1 MSGSSEFFEGFVDDY
16 FAECEEHLTGAT
28 RALLALE
35 EAMGD
40 PPAERTAIDELFRL
54 FHTLKGISAM
64 VELKPAEELAHHI
77 EHYLRA
83 IREREVFVSADGIEL
98 LIQGTQRLEQII
110 AARRL
115 GAPQPAIDDVIARV
129 TAAVPAVGAPQ
140 PVSQRPPLAGHI
152 GPAFERSAL
161 ALYVRA
167 DARTAR
173 RGDRRRQHSQAAD
186 RSRNDHSG
194 GSADSA

>member
-1 MSGSSEFFEGFVDDY
+1 MSETGEFFEGFVDDY
-16 FAECEEHLTGAT
+16 FAECEEHLTGAA

-40 PPAERTAIDELFRL
+40 PPAERAAIDELFRL

-64 VELKPAEELAHHI
+64 VELKPAEELAHHL

-110 AARRL
+110 GARKL
-115 GAPQPAIDDVIARV
+115 GQPQPAIGDVIARV
-129 TAAVPAVGAPQ
+129 TTLVPAAGATRLRGPR
-140 PVSQRPPLAGHI
+140 RPPTPHRRTSRIRTIDAG
-152 GPAFERSAL
+152 PVLLLRRANCWPTALVSTAFA
-161 ALYVRA
+161 
-167 DARTAR
+167 
-173 RGDRRRQHSQAAD
+173 
-186 RSRNDHSG
+186 G
-194 GSADSA
+194 G